1 MPRRIKLLSVI
12 ETLGNG
18 GAERVLV
25 NTLLELQKLGIDCE
39 VAILFDKDD
48 LAHELEA
55 KGIKVHRL
63 GLSYKWNVFEGVSKL
78 YKLVKSNNYDIV
90 HAHLFFAYLYTGLVK
105 MIHSKIK
112 TITTFHNLGYN
123 TYPANDILKK
133 LRKKI
138 DAFIVNK
145 FIDKKTA
152 VSGAVKKH
160 YEEHLHVQDIDVI
173 YNSFPLEEI
182 GKYEIDDRDEVLK
195 KYVMTSPYDT
205 FSITP
210 GRLVKE
216 KGHKYLLEAIERLEK
231 NMKLCHFMV
240 GSGPLENE
248 IVAMIQN
255 MKLDNVILLPALEQS
270 ELFKLLKA
278 CDIVVIPSISEAFGL
293 VVGEAMI
300 MKKPIVATKV
310 DGIVEM
316 IENEKEGLLVP
327 PKDPQSLADA
337 IERLYYDKQLCES
350 LAGNAA
356 EKIKKFDVKIVA
368 KQWQAYY
375 AEMLNG

>member
-1 MPRRIKLLSVI
+1 MWDSIKLLSVI
-12 ETLGNG
+12 ETLGKG

-25 NTLLELQKLGIDCE
+25 NTLPELRRIGIDCE
-39 VAILFDKDD
+39 VAILFDRDD

-63 GLSYKWNVFEGVSKL
+63 GLSYKWNIFEGVSKL
-78 YKLVKSNNYDIV
+78 HKLVKSNDYDIV
-90 HAHLFFAYLYTGLVK
+90 HAHLFFAYFYTGLVK
-105 MIHSKIK
+105 MINPKIK
-112 TITTFHNLGYN
+112 TISTFHNLGYN
-123 TYPANDILKK
+123 TYPADNILKK
-133 LRKKI
+133 LRKRI
-138 DAFIVNK
+138 DAFIVNR

-152 VSGAVKKH
+152 VGGAVKKH
-160 YEEHLHVQDIDVI
+160 YEEHLHVEDIDVI

-216 KGHKYLLEAIERLEK
+216 KGHKYLLEAIEGLEK
-231 NMKLCHFMV
+231 DMKLCHFIV
-240 GSGPLENE
+240 GSGPLENK
-248 IVAMIQN
+248 IVAMVQN
-255 MKLDNVILLPALEQS
+255 MKLDNVILIPSLEQS
-270 ELFKLLKA
+270 ELFSLIEA
-278 CDIVVIPSISEAFGL
+278 CDMVVIPSISEAFGL

-300 MKKPIVATKV
+300 MKKPIVATNV

-316 IENEKEGLLVP
+316 IENEQEGLLVP
-327 PKDPQSLADA
+327 PKDSQSLADA
-337 IERLYYDKQLCES
+337 MERLYHNKQLCES
-350 LAGNAA
+350 LAGNAT
-356 EKIKKFDVKIVA
+356 EKIKKFDVKIIA